1 MLTKDFTPN
10 SNLDFTNIYE
20 ALRKS
25 EEKGLIIE
33 TEEFK
38 KFHVLETMN
47 TNYSKEINTILTLMY
62 IVSRKNILPSDLL
75 LKF

>member
-10 SNLDFTNIYE
+10 SNLDFSNIYE

-25 EEKGLIIE
+25 EEKGLLIE

-38 KFHVLETMN
+38 QFHVLETMN
-47 TNYSKEINTILTLMY
+47 TKYSKEINTIITLMY
-62 IVSRKNILPSDLL
+62 IVSRINILPSDLL